1 MKCQQPA
8 FVRKRIILVHPE
20 YLAGSKK
27 YHRSIGIIIIFPPAT
42 VASPFT
48 ILYQQDSIEL
58 KLHGILI
65 HIRIFQINNAYLG
78 MQRFASQTP
87 VTLTYSL
94 YVQCIVFHHL

>member
-8 FVRKRIILVHPE
+8 FVRKRIVLVHPE
-20 YLAGSKK
+20 DFAGSKK
-27 YHRSIGIIIIFPPAT
+27 YHRCIGIIIIFPSAT

-65 HIRIFQINNAYLG
+65 HIRIFQINNAYLR
-78 MQRFASQTP
+78 MQRFTSQAP
-87 VTLTYSL
+87 VTFTYGL